1 MAGQARQTE
10 LDFEAAWVVVG
21 RGAYAFDRE
30 ERDRLRCDL
39 ALQIARLVASG
50 VNDNRE
56 LVRRFHPPVPAL
68 SRPATHSEIERG
80 SSPASLAAERQGL
93 ARGKPNKTSL

>member
-10 LDFEAAWVVVG
+10 LDVSSLMAVFEAAWVVVG

-50 VNDNRE
+50 VKDNRE
-56 LVRRFHPPVPAL
+56 LVRRSILRFLH
-68 SRPATHSEIERG
+68 
-80 SSPASLAAERQGL
+80 
-93 ARGKPNKTSL
+93 